1 MHIKSIFVLK
11 NENSE
16 SALILKK
23 IKREN
28 LTGWKLSGCICMIIQ
43 FNHPSFFLFSA
54 SAMQN
59 RPMSSKGAIGLQT
72 PVQVADRPITQQGLS
87 GIRAGATGTR

>member
-1 MHIKSIFVLK
+1 MFLHIFSNRLLYF
-11 NENSE
+11 
-16 SALILKK
+16 ILV
-23 IKREN
+23 
-28 LTGWKLSGCICMIIQ
+28 
-43 FNHPSFFLFSA
+43 FLA

>member
-1 MHIKSIFVLK
+1 MILVLK
-11 NENSE
+11 NSQ
-16 SALILKK
+16 SHFKLID
-23 IKREN
+23 
-28 LTGWKLSGCICMIIQ
+28 S
-43 FNHPSFFLFSA
+43 FLFLLLSA

>member
-1 MHIKSIFVLK
+1 MYLHTY
-11 NENSE
+11 
-16 SALILKK
+16 ILKSF
-23 IKREN
+23 IFD
-28 LTGWKLSGCICMIIQ
+28 SY
-43 FNHPSFFLFSA
+43 FFLA

>member
-1 MHIKSIFVLK
+1 M
-11 NENSE
+11 
-16 SALILKK
+16 
-23 IKREN
+23 
-28 LTGWKLSGCICMIIQ
+28 
-43 FNHPSFFLFSA
+43 FFLA